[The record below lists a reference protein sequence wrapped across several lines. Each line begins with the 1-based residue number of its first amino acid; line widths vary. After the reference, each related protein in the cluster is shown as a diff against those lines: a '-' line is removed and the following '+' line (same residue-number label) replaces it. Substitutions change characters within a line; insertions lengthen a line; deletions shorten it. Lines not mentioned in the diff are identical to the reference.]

1 MIFRSSAR
9 VLSLFTTCVA
19 LTLVL
24 PREARAQSN
33 DEDVDLVIT
42 SVLETEYLNTKFPE
56 ALEKLELAK
65 QACKGNGCSPKVRAK
80 VYIAVGTVL
89 AGGMKKMKEAKAA
102 FVQAIKEDPTA
113 TLFADYIST
122 EVQQAFNDARG
133 APSASGGSSEVKP
146 TDSTKPKKKY
156 TGGGGRPPKGWRSG
170 EAYFYF
176 REASEAEAAREWSEC
191 NTNAQASLA
200 VENRPSTRF
209 LAATCAEKAGLWIEA
224 LGDYQIVA
232 DTAGNPQIGLFDTAN
247 QARAR
252 AQALRDKIPKIIIRK
267 PAKATDLVVKMND
280 AEVPLD
286 KLGGEIWINP
296 GERLIIATA
305 KVDGADYEFD
315 ERVSVAEFES
325 ATVDIKLVPKGV
337 KKDADLARCFAQAN
351 SREDIAKCVNGG
363 GPSSGGGSGINIR
376 AGFEFSAYHDSDSV
390 DTATPAFALSAENK
404 LSGWGFGGSFLIDV
418 VTAASADIVA
428 TASPRWTEV
437 RYVPAINGHKRF
449 GIADISLKGS
459 ASVEPDYLATSV
471 GGGVSLELFDKNVT
485 PSLGYE
491 FSYDISGRAGTAFDV
506 YGNNLTRHG
515 LDGGVGL
522 VLDKSTF
529 LVLSFTAVFENGDS
543 SKPYRYVPM
552 FAADVAPNVPVGL
565 SIEAVNLARNGE
577 RVLEQLPTSR
587 QRWAV
592 AGRVAH
598 RFTSSTIR
606 LEERLYVDNWGLKA
620 STTDGRFL
628 VDFTKDI
635 RAWPHLRFHVQSPVS
650 FWQLAYVSNI
660 NDKGGQVPALRTGDR
675 ELGPLYSITGGFGG
689 RLAFGSHTKWGLTIT
704 GDVVYT
710 RFLDHLF
717 ILQRFGYF
725 GATALEAEFD

>member
-1 MIFRSSAR
+1 VIFRSSAWF
-9 VLSLFTTCVA
+9 VFLLTTCVA
-19 LTLVL
+19 LALAL

-42 SVLETEYLNTKFPE
+42 SVLETEYLNTKFQD

-65 QACKGNGCSPKVRAK
+65 QACKGKGCSPKVRAK

-89 AGGMKKMKEAKAA
+89 AGGMKKTKEAKVA
-102 FVQAIKEDPTA
+102 FVQALKEDPTA
-113 TLFADYIST
+113 TPFADYITT
-122 EVQQAFNDARG
+122 EIQQAFNDARG

-146 TDSTKPKKKY
+146 TESSKPKKQY
-156 TGGGGRPPKGWRSG
+156 TGGRPPKGWRSG

-209 LAATCAEKAGLWIEA
+209 LAATCAEKSGLWIEA

-252 AQALRDKIPKIIIRK
+252 AQALREKIPKIIIRK

-296 GERLIIATA
+296 GERLIVATG

-315 ERVSVAEFES
+315 ERVNVAEFES
-325 ATVDIKLVPKGV
+325 ATVDIKLLPKGV
-337 KKDADLARCFAQAN
+337 KKDADLARCFAQAK

-363 GPSSGGGSGINIR
+363 GSSSGSSSGVNLR
-376 AGFEFSAYHDSDSV
+376 ASFEFSAYHDSDSV
-390 DTATPAFALSAENK
+390 DTVTPAFALSAENK
-404 LSGWGFGGSFLIDV
+404 LSGWGVGGSFLIDV

-437 RYVPAINGHKRF
+437 RYVPALNGHKKF
-449 GIADISLKGS
+449 DPADISLKGS
-459 ASVEPDYLATSV
+459 MSVEPDYLATSV
-471 GGGVSLELFDKNVT
+471 GAGISLELFDKNVT

-491 FSYDISGRAGTAFDV
+491 FSYDISGRAGTGYDV
-506 YGNNLTRHG
+506 FSRKLTRHG

-529 LVLSFTAVFENGDS
+529 LVLSFTAVFEDGDS

-552 FAADVAPNVPVGL
+552 FSPTVAPLVQTGQ
-565 SIEAVNLARNGE
+565 SIESVNLARNGE
-577 RVLEQLPTSR
+577 RVLEQLPTER

-592 AGRVAH
+592 AGRIAH

-650 FWQLAYVSNI
+650 FWQLAYVSDI
-660 NDKGGQVPALRTGDR
+660 NDQGVGQIPALRTGDR
-675 ELGPLYSITGGFGG
+675 ELGPLYSITGGLGG

-725 GATALEAEFD
+725 GATALEAEFE